1 MVAKVIQDFRER
13 YQNMK
18 LYRIGDTYSLDN
30 AERVDYLVSQGFL
43 KVSEEKDVPEL
54 KELTFEEFAAL
65 AAPEQ
70 KKVLD
75 ALMIEGDDSN
85 AEKREALYKAHL
97 ENELKENDGNVNVDG
112 NIDA

>member
-18 LYRIGDTYSLDN
+18 LYRIGDTYSRDD
-30 AERVDYLVSQGFL
+30 AERVEYLVSQGFL
-43 KVSEEKDVPEL
+43 KVSEENDVPKQ

-75 ALMIEGDDSN
+75 ALKIEGDDSN

-97 ENELKENDGNVNVDG
+97 ENSLNENDGNVKADG

>member
-18 LYRIGDTYSLDN
+18 LYRIGDTYSLGD
-30 AERVDYLVSQGFL
+30 AERVEYLVSQGFL
-43 KVSEEKDVPEL
+43 KVSEENDVL
-54 KELTFEEFAAL
+54 DKKELTFEEFAAL

-70 KKVLD
+70 KKVLND
-75 ALMIEGDDSN
+75 LNIEGDDSN

-97 ENELKENDGNVNVDG
+97 ENGLKENDGNVNADG
-112 NIDA
+112 NTDA